1 MNNSYLFAV
10 VFILLIIQGISLFAT
25 TPLHNFVVGYFSLSS
40 KRIALD
46 GTGTKFVIWNDKG
59 EILMFGINGLP
70 LCSKNITQSIKSIIW
85 PEYYAP
91 IILYDEGQT
100 FATLSE
106 FTCTPIKTYDL
117 AIITGVS
124 NERA

>member
-1 MNNSYLFAV
+1 MGNFYHFAI
-10 VFILLIIQGISLFAT
+10 VFIFLFYQGYPLFAT
-25 TPLHNFVVGYFSLSS
+25 TPLHNFVVGYFALSS

-46 GTGTKFVIWNDKG
+46 GTGTKIVIWNDQG
-59 EILMFGINGLP
+59 NILMYGINGLP
-70 LCSKNITQSIKSIIW
+70 LCSANITQSIKSIIW

-91 IILYDEGQT
+91 IVLYDEGQK
-100 FATLSE
+100 FATFSE

-117 AIITGVS
+117 AIITGTP